1 MSWRKRKMFEVLQK
15 KSFKKVLTISVILI
29 LAGAVLMGFKAYDTF
44 YGIAGYQDFTKL
56 EPDEIKNQLVDVE
69 LVENY
74 GCYIEEYEENTD
86 THAVKTTAYYYVI
99 YTGAPADIDTDYKFM
114 TIKVTPRYGKQMDN
128 MTSNTY
134 EGIPSSPIEFSGK
147 IKKLDSK
154 EYKYFVEFWE
164 ENGFSE
170 EEIEEMTLPYYID
183 MVDKTGNNVISF
195 VIFGAGL
202 VLLVWGIIR
211 ILRAA
216 NGSYLKKLRADITNA
231 GYSEGSIESDFNN
244 ATAFCKNG
252 DIRLG
257 RLFSYVEL
265 NSSVP
270 RAIFNSKILWVYQNT
285 TTHRTNGIKT
295 GTTYSLVYF
304 VDGQKNPFNISVPNE
319 ATAQEILLKMN
330 TMFPWIVTGY
340 SEELKKLYNKERAQ
354 FMALRYNTVEHIA
367 VEPGFENISGQLPNP
382 EQQGM

>member
-1 MSWRKRKMFEVLQK
+1 
-15 KSFKKVLTISVILI
+15 
-29 LAGAVLMGFKAYDTF
+29 
-44 YGIAGYQDFTKL
+44 
-56 EPDEIKNQLVDVE
+56 
-69 LVENY
+69 
-74 GCYIEEYEENTD
+74 
-86 THAVKTTAYYYVI
+86 
-99 YTGAPADIDTDYKFM
+99 
-114 TIKVTPRYGKQMDN
+114 
-128 MTSNTY
+128 
-134 EGIPSSPIEFSGK
+134 
-147 IKKLDSK
+147 
-154 EYKYFVEFWE
+154 
-164 ENGFSE
+164 
-170 EEIEEMTLPYYID
+170 